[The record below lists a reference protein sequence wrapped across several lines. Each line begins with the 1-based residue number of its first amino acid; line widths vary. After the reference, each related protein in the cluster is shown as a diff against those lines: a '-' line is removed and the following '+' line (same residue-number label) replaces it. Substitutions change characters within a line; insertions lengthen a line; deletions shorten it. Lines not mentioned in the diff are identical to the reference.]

1 MSDLATALQ
10 TALAK
15 KTEQEKQM
23 QTRTHTPEDI
33 KKIADQWAKED
44 PRDDAKSSPHYHF
57 KPTNNVSRETFNA
70 VRDNP
75 RLLYRDLVT
84 MMSNRGFN
92 AASIGS
98 LLTQM
103 VNCGLITRDDMGRY
117 TALQKEYTPIKA
129 SKRVKTKQK
138 KIAVPATTKKKPE
151 KAEKAEKVGQAGIAA
166 LSTNPEVD
174 KATIP
179 PTPKHAPSPVVA
191 VFDPEQLLSTLSFSQ
206 VMALYKKIKT
216 MVGEA

>member
-1 MSDLATALQ
+1 MSNLATALQ

-23 QTRTHTPEDI
+23 LTQENI
-33 KKIADQWAKED
+33 QSIVNAWAKED
-44 PRDDAKSSPHYHF
+44 PRDGARPALPHAF

-75 RLLYRDLVT
+75 RLQHKDIARMLA
-84 MMSNRGFN
+84 NRGFN

-103 VNCGLITRDDMGRY
+103 HNCGMVARDDNGRY
-117 TALQKEYTPIKA
+117 TALQPEYTPIKA
-129 SKRVKTKQK
+129 SKK
-138 KIAVPATTKKKPE
+138 KKVAVPAIKKKQT
-151 KAEKAEKVGQAGIAA
+151 KAGIAA
-166 LSTNPEVD
+166 LNTQDGVEKKLV
-174 KATIP
+174 TITRRTEP
-179 PTPKHAPSPVVA
+179 APA
-191 VFDPEQLLSTLSFSQ
+191 FDPEQLLSTLSFSQ
-206 VMALYKKIKT
+206 VMALYKRIKA